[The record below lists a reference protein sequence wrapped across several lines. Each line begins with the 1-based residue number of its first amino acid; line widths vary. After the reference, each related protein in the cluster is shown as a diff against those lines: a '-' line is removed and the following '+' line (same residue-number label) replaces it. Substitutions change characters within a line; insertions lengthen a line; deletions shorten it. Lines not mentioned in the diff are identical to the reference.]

1 MHSQKHGGFVSR
13 HSGPASCRFWSC
25 TILFQIL
32 LYVLTYP
39 SPTVLHSSRIQ
50 LKCSFFMLL
59 YVYSSRSS
67 WVHCI
72 TFRRP
77 ASFAALL
84 GLGLRDSFGVLFV
97 DRSEPGCCLLVLWL
111 ATSASNG
118 GPSFVS
124 SWALRRGNTFPS
136 GRVTKP

>member
-25 TILFQIL
+25 TILFHIL

-59 YVYSSRSS
+59 YVYSSCSS

-72 TFRRP
+72 TLRRP

-84 GLGLRDSFGVLFV
+84 GLGLDGAFGASFV
-97 DRSEPGCCLLVLWL
+97 DWSEPGCCLLALWL
-111 ATSASNG
+111 AAPIPG
-118 GPSFVS
+118 CGPLFVS

-136 GRVTKP
+136 GRVTNP